1 MSFLMLIISGGTM
14 KPTVFT
20 AVIAALVAGTASV
33 AEAQGNSSTKKI
45 AAVTA
50 NELTVIYACVDRE
63 RGAMR
68 FVGDPTA
75 CHPSREFPISWGGS
89 QGSAGPAGPQGPA
102 GPAGPTGETG
112 AAGAP
117 GAQGPAGPQ
126 GATGATGAQGQQGEQ
141 GLQGPQGE
149 QGPAGPQ
156 GLQGVQGPA
165 GPAGGA

>member
-1 MSFLMLIISGGTM
+1 MSFLMLILSGGTM

-68 FVGDPTA
+68 FVEDPYA
-75 CHPSREFPISWGGS
+75 CHPSREFHISWGGS
-89 QGSAGPAGPQGPA
+89 QGSGGPAGPQGPA
-102 GPAGPTGETG
+102 GPAGPVGPAGPAGATGPAGPQGPAGSAGPTGETG

-117 GAQGPAGPQ
+117 GAQ
-126 GATGATGAQGQQGEQ
+126 
-141 GLQGPQGE
+141 
-149 QGPAGPQ
+149 
-156 GLQGVQGPA
+156 
-165 GPAGGA
+165 